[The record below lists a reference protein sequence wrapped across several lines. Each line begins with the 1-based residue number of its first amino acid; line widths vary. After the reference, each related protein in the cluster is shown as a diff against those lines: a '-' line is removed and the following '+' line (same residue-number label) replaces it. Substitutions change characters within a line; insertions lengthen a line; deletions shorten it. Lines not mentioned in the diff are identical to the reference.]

1 MIWIP
6 LTILRDLNHWK
17 CYGNRLPKSQAV
29 KWLSSKLSALQ
40 HVTQDGQ
47 PHNVSVVS
55 HHLARSEG
63 NQAQSSGNCHHCQ
76 KGLEHL
82 RVAHNTSEAA
92 VAKGLNGFNWRKKGT
107 QLSLSLPASYHIS
120 LQGLL
125 WGPQSVPSSS
135 GYWTICL
142 TVEWCQYSLCTP

>member
-1 MIWIP
+1 MIWIF
-6 LTILRDLNHWK
+6 LTVLRDLNNWK
-17 CYGNRLPKSQAV
+17 CYGNRLPKSQAI

-47 PHNVSVVS
+47 LHNVSVVS
-55 HHLARSEG
+55 HHLARSQG

-76 KGLEHL
+76 MGLEHL
-82 RVAHNTSEAA
+82 RVAHTTREAA

-107 QLSLSLPASYHIS
+107 AQLVTLCFLPYVSP
-120 LQGLL
+120 GTT

-135 GYWTICL
+135 SYWTICL
-142 TVEWCQYSLCTP
+142 TVEWRQYSLCTP